1 MIISQRTPE
10 HLGELLHR
18 MIWKNSQNEVCM
30 CQKYKYIIPEIPPS
44 NNKFIGRNTRWQY
57 QAEKKR
63 WAEMIAWLCRPK
75 PPTPIP
81 KAQVTLDY
89 YFGNRIRHDPDN
101 YSGKMVLDGLVKAG
115 IIQDDSFSCIRLR
128 LNGKY
133 DKSSPRLEITVEE
146 LEK

>member
-1 MIISQRTPE
+1 
-10 HLGELLHR
+10 
-18 MIWKNSQNEVCM
+18 M

-44 NNKFIGRNTRWQY
+44 NNKFIGRNARWQY

-89 YFGNRIRHDPDN
+89 YFGDRRRHDPDN
-101 YSGKMVLDGLVKAG
+101 YAGKMILDGLVRSS
-115 IIQDDSFSCIRLR
+115 IILDDSFDCINLS
-128 LNGKY
+128 LNGRY
-133 DKSSPRLEITVEE
+133 DKLNPRTEITIEIIE
-146 LEK
+146 NN

>member
-1 MIISQRTPE
+1 
-10 HLGELLHR
+10 
-18 MIWKNSQNEVCM
+18 M

-44 NNKFIGRNTRWQY
+44 NNKFIGRNARWQY

-75 PPTPIP
+75 PSTPIP

-89 YFGNRIRHDPDN
+89 YFGDRIRRDPDN

-115 IIQDDSFSCIRLR
+115 VILDDSFDCIRLQ
-128 LNGKY
+128 LNGHY
-133 DKSSPRLEITVEE
+133 DKNYPRLEITVAVENN
-146 LEK
+146 

>member
-1 MIISQRTPE
+1 MIDR
-10 HLGELLHR
+10 
-18 MIWKNSQNEVCM
+18 
-30 CQKYKYIIPEIPPS
+30 YIYRIPEIPPS

-89 YFGNRIRHDPDN
+89 YFG
-101 YSGKMVLDGLVKAG
+101 KMVLDGLVKAG

>member
-1 MIISQRTPE
+1 MYR
-10 HLGELLHR
+10 R
-18 MIWKNSQNEVCM
+18 YN
-30 CQKYKYIIPEIPPS
+30 YIIPEIPPS

-101 YSGKMVLDGLVKAG
+101 YAGKMVLDGLVKAG
-115 IIQDDSFSCIRLR
+115 IIQDDSFDRINLS
-128 LNGKY
+128 LNGRY
-133 DKSSPRLEITVEE
+133 DKLNPRTEITIEIIE
-146 LEK
+146 NN